1 MYKIIMHNQVSL
13 DGAVSGFQIDTG
25 AYYGIVN
32 SFNAGMYLVG
42 SNTAKSGIKMFSKEI
57 SEDVEKDFKKPTPL
71 SEDHRPYWVIPD
83 SGGKLEGLLHNFRNY
98 EHCRDV
104 IILTSEAAPG
114 PYLQYLNER
123 EYTTIIAGKVKVDF
137 KKALEK
143 LAEIYPFN
151 TMLTDNGGILSSLLF
166 EKGLIDQVSLIISPT
181 LTDKKNPKLFREL
194 KLGKR
199 VISLEPKEVKLLE
212 NKNIWL
218 LLDVVK

>member
-13 DGAVSGFQIDTG
+13 DGAISGFQIDAG
-25 AYYGIVN
+25 AYYSIVN
-32 SFNAGMYLVG
+32 SFKPGMYLVG

-57 SEDVEKDFKKPTPL
+57 PEETEKDFKKPTPL
-71 SEDHRPYWVIPD
+71 PEDHRPFWVIPD
-83 SGGKLEGLLHNFRNY
+83 SEGKLEGLLHIFRNY

-104 IILTSEAAPG
+104 IILTSDEAPAS
-114 PYLQYLNER
+114 YLQYLKHR
-123 EYTTIIAGKVKVDF
+123 EYTTIIAGEVKVDF
-137 KKALEK
+137 KKAFEK
-143 LAEIYPFN
+143 LEEIYPFK
-151 TMLTDNGGILSSLLF
+151 TMLTDNGGSLSSVLF
-166 EKGLIDQVSLIISPT
+166 DNGLIDQVSLIISPT